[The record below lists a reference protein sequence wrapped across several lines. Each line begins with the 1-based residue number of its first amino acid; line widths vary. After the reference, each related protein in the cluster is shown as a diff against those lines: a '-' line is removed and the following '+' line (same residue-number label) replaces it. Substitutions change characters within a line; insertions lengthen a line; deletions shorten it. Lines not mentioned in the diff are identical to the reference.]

1 MTDATLDLA
10 TVWDQIRERLAT
22 SLSPQTATAAHAAAI
37 WGSAQVTL
45 PALEVAPP
53 FVFWG
58 KKEVAID
65 LWHHT
70 VYAVATGLAYGLIDS
85 RD

>member
-1 MTDATLDLA
+1 MG
-10 TVWDQIRERLAT
+10 RFE
-22 SLSPQTATAAHAAAI
+22 AAQAASGVQVTPSAPVSGAAAKPLPPNI
-37 WGSAQVTL
+37 KIFVRVT
-45 PALEVAPP
+45 PSGAKGGPDQAL
-53 FVFWG
+53 VFWG

-70 VYAVATGLAYGLIDS
+70 VYTVATGLAYKLIDS